1 MRCCLERR
9 PYRTFLAT
17 PVVFA
22 CTALFLLILSAFSKP
37 LESLAAACQYCPLF
51 RDLRPRSDPF
61 SLVPSQAFASREPCR
76 STSRTGGGGWP
87 RRRLSR

>member
-1 MRCCLERR
+1 LLLIVMSR

-37 LESLAAACQYCPLF
+37 LESLAAACESA
-51 RDLRPRSDPF
+51 R
-61 SLVPSQAFASREPCR
+61 A
-76 STSRTGGGGWP
+76 
-87 RRRLSR
+87 